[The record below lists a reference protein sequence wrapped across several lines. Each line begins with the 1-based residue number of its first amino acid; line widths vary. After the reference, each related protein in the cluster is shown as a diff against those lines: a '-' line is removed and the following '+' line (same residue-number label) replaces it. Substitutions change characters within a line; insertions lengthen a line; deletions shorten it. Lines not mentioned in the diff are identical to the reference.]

1 MILHNIPFQRYRR
14 TAWMPFACLVVMLCS
29 AQAMAGAVEPP
40 EPQTKAAPLRVA
52 VIGGIVMSGLWSE
65 LSSAFTDETGIEISS
80 TITGNKEVLLPA
92 FRKGQAHVIAMHASD
107 DITTLVAEG
116 WADGLTPWTFND
128 LVFIG
133 PTDDPA
139 GIRGLTSGAEALK
152 RISQRGSKF
161 IYPRGAGQGIILNRL
176 FKESG
181 VSPSPKWCE
190 IDSSP
195 HSWALLQRAAAAHAY
210 TVAGRIPIA
219 YGKLDGEGLEVLVKG
234 DRSMRR
240 PYVVAVATPTRVSG
254 VPLSEARALA
264 NFLVSERAQMIIL
277 NFTGPE
283 QTTGKGPFFFPLP
296 RYETIR

>member
-1 MILHNIPFQRYRR
+1 MNLRNLPHRR
-14 TAWMPFACLVVMLCS
+14 NHLARICSACLAVALCS
-29 AQAMAGAVEPP
+29 ALTSTGAEETVTSQPKP
-40 EPQTKAAPLRVA
+40 ATLRVA

-65 LSSAFTDETGIEISS
+65 LSTAFTEETGIEISA

-92 FRKGQAHVIAMHASD
+92 FRKGQADVIAMHASD
-107 DITTLVAEG
+107 EITTLVAEG

-128 LVFIG
+128 LVFVG
-133 PTDDPA
+133 PANDPA

-152 RISQRGSKF
+152 RISQRGGKF

-181 VSPSPKWCE
+181 VSPSSKWCE

-195 HSWALLQRAAAAHAY
+195 HPWALLQRASSSHAY
-210 TVAGRIPIA
+210 TVVGRIPVA
-219 YGKLDGEGLEVLVKG
+219 YGKLYGEGLEVLVEG

-240 PYVVAVATPTRVSG
+240 PYVVAVANPSRVPD
-254 VPLSEARALA
+254 VPLTEARALA
-264 NFLVSERAQMIIL
+264 AFLVSERAQMIIR

-283 QTTGKGPFFFPLP
+283 QTKGKGPFFFPLP
-296 RYETIR
+296 RYETTP

>member
-1 MILHNIPFQRYRR
+1 MFLHSTPSRHCRS
-14 TAWMPFACLVVMLCS
+14 AWISSVCLAAALCSSQIQAGAEEPTS
-29 AQAMAGAVEPP
+29 AQAKPAS
-40 EPQTKAAPLRVA
+40 LRVA

-65 LSSAFTDETGIEISS
+65 LSTAFTEETGIEISS

-92 FRKGQAHVIAMHASD
+92 FRKGQADVIAMHASD

-128 LVFIG
+128 LVFVG
-133 PTDDPA
+133 PANDPA

-152 RISQRGSKF
+152 RISQRGGKF

-181 VSPSPKWCE
+181 IAPSPKWCE

-195 HSWALLQRAAAAHAY
+195 HSWALLQRASASHAY
-210 TVAGRIPIA
+210 TLAGRIPIA
-219 YGKLDGEGLEVLVKG
+219 YGKLYGEGLQVLVQG

-240 PYVVAVATPTRVSG
+240 PYVVAVANPSRVPG
-254 VPLSEARALA
+254 VPLAEARALA
-264 NFLVSERAQMIIL
+264 DFLVSERAQMIIR

-283 QTTGKGPFFFPLP
+283 QAKGKGPFFFPLP
-296 RYETIR
+296 RYESTP

>member
-1 MILHNIPFQRYRR
+1 
-14 TAWMPFACLVVMLCS
+14 
-29 AQAMAGAVEPP
+29 
-40 EPQTKAAPLRVA
+40 
-52 VIGGIVMSGLWSE
+52 MSGLWSE
-65 LSSAFTDETGIEISS
+65 LSTAFTDDTGIEISS

-92 FRKGQAHVIAMHASD
+92 FRKGQADVIAMHASD
-107 DITTLVAEG
+107 DITTLVSEG
-116 WADGLTPWTFND
+116 WADNLTPWAFND

-181 VSPSPKWCE
+181 VSPSPTWCE

-195 HSWALLQRAAAAHAY
+195 HSWALLQRASAAHAY
-210 TVAGRIPIA
+210 TVAGRMPIA
-219 YGKLDGEGLEVLVKG
+219 YGKLYGKGLEVLVKG

-240 PYVVAVATPTRVSG
+240 PYVVAVANPSRVSG
-254 VPLSEARALA
+254 VPLTEARALA
-264 NFLVSERAQMIIL
+264 NFLISERAQMIIL
-277 NFTGPE
+277 HFTGPE
-283 QTTGKGPFFFPLP
+283 QTKGKGPFFFPLP
-296 RYETIR
+296 LYEVVP